1 MKCERP
7 FPLRPLLLSALSL
20 ALAGCASGPVW
31 PELSTLPADYQEEI
45 RERDPRLE
53 AMYER
58 YHPVPG
64 PGLHFRTEVRNV
76 TEARRRP
83 VQEYWWFVSGSW

>member
-1 MKCERP
+1 MRRLL
-7 FPLRPLLLSALSL
+7 PLAISL
-20 ALAGCASGPVW
+20 ALAGCAGMPACL
-31 PELSTLPADYQEEI
+31 PTLSTLPTDYQEEL

-64 PGLHFRTEVRNV
+64 PGLHFRSEVRNV
-76 TEARRRP
+76 TDERRRP
-83 VQEYWWFVSGSW
+83 AQEYWVFVSGSW